1 MNTPEKCPT
10 CNRVK
15 INTPHTCFGFAPK
28 VKTTEND
35 WREEFAKELS
45 EKVRFY
51 AGKGQ
56 YHDDEVSQ
64 KTYLDGVSTAI
75 AMMYI
80 DLTGT
85 PKTKGMLQTLLDTRD
100 SQIVE
105 RIKALKEIVDVP
117 MGEYSH
123 YPVEG
128 MIEKAFDQAIDI
140 INNNK

>member
-10 CNRVK
+10 CNRVS

-28 VKTTEND
+28 VETTENE
-35 WREEFAKELS
+35 WREVFAKEFS

-56 YHDDEVSQ
+56 YPDDEVSQ
-64 KTYLDGVSTAI
+64 KTYLDGVDTAI

-85 PKTKGMLQTLLDTRD
+85 PKTKGMLQNLLDTRD
-100 SQIVE
+100 AQIVE
-105 RIKALKEIVDVP
+105 KVEETDFFAWDENTQRMIKNKL
-117 MGEYSH
+117 
-123 YPVEG
+123 
-128 MIEKAFDQAIDI
+128 IEAI
-140 INNNK
+140 KK